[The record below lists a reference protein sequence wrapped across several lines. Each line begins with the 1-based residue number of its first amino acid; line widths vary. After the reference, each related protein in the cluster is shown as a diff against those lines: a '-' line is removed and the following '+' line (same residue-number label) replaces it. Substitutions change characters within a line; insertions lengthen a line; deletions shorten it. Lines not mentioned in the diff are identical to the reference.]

1 MLLKGAYLDA
11 KNPLLGDPEAGVV
24 FEPATREFLESG
36 CALIV
41 GTVGA
46 DGEPHA
52 SRGWGLDVLGDDP
65 PLVRLLLDAG
75 DGVAVEHAAA
85 GGRLAVTAA
94 SVRTLRSTQ
103 LKGARQGL
111 EASSPDVAERA
122 QRYLEQFFT
131 DIGETDGTER
141 DVLARLVPAGYVAC
155 TIHVDDRFDQTPG
168 PGAGAPIGGPR

>member
-1 MLLKGAYLDA
+1 M
-11 KNPLLGDPEAGVV
+11 

-52 SRGWGLDVLGDDP
+52 SRGWGLDVLGEDP

-75 DGVAVEHAAA
+75 DVVAVEHAAA
-85 GGRLAVTAA
+85 RGRLAVTAA

-103 LKGARQGL
+103 LKGTSLGL
-111 EASSPDVAERA
+111 EVTTPELAARA
-122 QRYLEQFFT
+122 RKYIEQFFT
-131 DIGETDGTER
+131 DIGDTDGTDRAVLER
-141 DVLARLVPAGYVAC
+141 LTPAGYVAC
-155 TIHVDDRFDQTPG
+155 TMQVEERFDQTPG

>member
-1 MLLKGAYLDA
+1 M
-11 KNPLLGDPEAGVV
+11 

-52 SRGWGLDVLGDDP
+52 SRGWGLDVLGDAP
-65 PLVRLLLDAG
+65 PRVRLLLDAG
-75 DGVAVEHAAA
+75 DEVALDHAAA

-103 LKGARQGL
+103 LKGVSLGL
-111 EASSPDVAERA
+111 EASTPEVAERA
-122 QRYLEQFFT
+122 KRYVEQFFT
-131 DIGETDGTER
+131 DIRDTDGTDR
-141 DVLARLVPAGYVAC
+141 SVLERLVPAGYVSCA
-155 TIHVDDRFDQTPG
+155 IQVDERFDQTPG
-168 PGAGAPIGGPR
+168 PGAGAPIGGSR

>member
-1 MLLKGAYLDA
+1 
-11 KNPLLGDPEAGVV
+11 V

-41 GTVGA
+41 GSVAA

-52 SRGWGLDVLGDDP
+52 SRGWGLDVLGGDP

-75 DGVAVEHAAA
+75 DVVALEHAAA

-103 LKGARQGL
+103 LKGTSLGL
-111 EASSPDVAERA
+111 EAVTPETAERA
-122 QRYLEQFFT
+122 QRYVDQFFT
-131 DIGETDGTER
+131 DIGETDGTARE
-141 DVLARLVPAGYVAC
+141 VLARLVPAGYVAC
-155 TIHVDDRFDQTPG
+155 TIQVVDRFDQTPG
-168 PGAGAPIGGPR
+168 PAAGAPIGSGR